1 MLFCIS
7 LHFLLTSICLSG
19 QYVTV
24 KYCVCTL
31 QNYKK
36 YHQHTM
42 FKIESY
48 ITPLLMG
55 YIDKYVK
62 LKKEDFQVRNVENS
76 IRVLFAIINRNKLI
90 KKVW

>member
-1 MLFCIS
+1 
-7 LHFLLTSICLSG
+7 
-19 QYVTV
+19 
-24 KYCVCTL
+24 
-31 QNYKK
+31 
-36 YHQHTM
+36 M

-62 LKKEDFQVRNVENS
+62 LKKEDFQVGNAENS
-76 IRVLFAIINRNKLI
+76 FRVLFAITIRNKQN